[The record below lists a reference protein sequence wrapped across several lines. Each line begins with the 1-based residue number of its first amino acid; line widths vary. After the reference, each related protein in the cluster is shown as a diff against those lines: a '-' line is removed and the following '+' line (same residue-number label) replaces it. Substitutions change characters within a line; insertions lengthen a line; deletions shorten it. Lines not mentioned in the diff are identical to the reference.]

1 MRIDEVVQEAPVGM
15 IQRGLNFAQS
25 KIGSADFRARGQGKR
40 DVADVANTTS
50 AKINRAVGQAGI
62 DDESAKEVLSDQ
74 YLKIVTNYFKAEGLD
89 PKFSKLY
96 TQEWKKVIPGKFFDP
111 KNPLEPDD
119 NKVKAAGGQQKIVDS
134 ILVTTIQQ
142 AYKQGLIGALPDVRD
157 ADGDGK
163 PDAPQDGNANLSPAD
178 SALKGALDKLDPE
191 MQKKALAYLQS
202 KS

>member
-62 DDESAKEVLSDQ
+62 DVRNAEEVLSNQ

-96 TQEWKKVIPGKFFDP
+96 TQEWNKVMKELFTPLDPTKPDEKKVKEKDGHK
-111 KNPLEPDD
+111 
-119 NKVKAAGGQQKIVDS
+119 KIVDS
-134 ILVTTIQQ
+134 ILVNTIQQ